1 MTYEEALE
9 ITVTQS
15 EAIAEIRKHGIDS
28 NEFLEEMGC
37 RDTYAAADVL
47 AWLGY

>member
-9 ITVTQS
+9 ITVTKS
-15 EAIAEIRKHGIDS
+15 AALAEVRKHGINPS
-28 NEFLEEMGC
+28 EFLEEMGDH
-37 RDTYAAADVL
+37 DTYAGAAVL